1 MRGPSVRPMFLG
13 LVCIC
18 VAACV
23 RQQRNPWRLFTLSAL
38 PRAEQTVTNGSPGRV
53 RLALGVGP
61 IHLPG
66 YLDQDQIVTRI
77 SQNRFALSEND
88 RWAEPLAHNV
98 ANVLAENLSML
109 LQADEVAV
117 HPWPGPQRPSHQLE
131 IEVLRFETDTTG
143 TAHLAARYFLRDV
156 KSGQTIATKE
166 ARLTVTAAGRSTER
180 SVASL
185 SKVLGD
191 FSVGIANVIRES
203 RSALSS
209 DGGLPNAFTLSRI
222 DGRTQ
227 YLPLTL
233 PTQSHE
239 TLHH

>member
-1 MRGPSVRPMFLG
+1 MFLG
-13 LVCIC
+13 LACIC

-38 PRAEQTVTNGSPGRV
+38 PRAEQTVTNGSPGQV
-53 RLALGVGP
+53 LAIGVGP
-61 IHLPG
+61 IHLPE
-66 YLDQDQIVTRI
+66 YLDQDQIVNRI

-109 LQADEVAV
+109 LQTDAVTV

-143 TAHLAARYFLRDV
+143 TAHLTARYFLRDV
-156 KSGQTIATKE
+156 ATGQTIATQE
-166 ARLTVTAAGRSTER
+166 ARLTATATDRSTEQ

-185 SKVLGD
+185 SRALGD
-191 FSVGIANVIRES
+191 FSVGIANAIRES
-203 RSALSS
+203 RSALSY
-209 DGGLPNAFTLSRI
+209 AR
-222 DGRTQ
+222 
-227 YLPLTL
+227 
-233 PTQSHE
+233 
-239 TLHH
+239 

>member
-1 MRGPSVRPMFLG
+1 MRGLSVRPMLLG

-18 VAACV
+18 IAACV

-38 PRAEQTVTNGSPGRV
+38 PRAEQTETNGSPGRV
-53 RLALGVGP
+53 QLAIGVGP
-61 IHLPG
+61 IHLPE
-66 YLDQDQIVTRI
+66 YLDQDQIVSRI
-77 SQNRFALSEND
+77 SENRFVVSESD

-109 LQADEVAV
+109 LQSDEVTV
-117 HPWPGPQRPSHQLE
+117 HPWPRPQRPSLQLE

-156 KSGQTIATKE
+156 ATGQTIATKE
-166 ARLTVTAAGRSTER
+166 VRLTAAATDRSTEQ

-185 SKVLGD
+185 SKALGD

-203 RSALSS
+203 
-209 DGGLPNAFTLSRI
+209 
-222 DGRTQ
+222 
-227 YLPLTL
+227 PLTSL
-233 PTQSHE
+233 PTSSSYE
-239 TLHH
+239 TPHR

>member
-1 MRGPSVRPMFLG
+1 MRGLFARRMFLG
-13 LVCIC
+13 LACIC

-38 PRAEQTVTNGSPGRV
+38 PRAEQTATNGSQGQV
-53 RLALGVGP
+53 LAIAVGP
-61 IHLPG
+61 IHLPE
-66 YLDQDQIVTRI
+66 YLDQDQIVNRI

-109 LQADEVAV
+109 LQTDDVTV

-143 TAHLAARYFLRDV
+143 TAHLTARYFLRDV

-166 ARLTVTAAGRSTER
+166 ARLTATATDRSTEQ

-185 SKVLGD
+185 SKALGD
-191 FSVGIANVIRES
+191 LSVGIANVIRES
-203 RSALSS
+203 RSALS
-209 DGGLPNAFTLSRI
+209 DAR
-222 DGRTQ
+222 
-227 YLPLTL
+227 
-233 PTQSHE
+233 
-239 TLHH
+239 

>member
-1 MRGPSVRPMFLG
+1 MRGLSVRPMVLW

-38 PRAEQTVTNGSPGRV
+38 PRAEQTVTNGSPGQV
-53 RLALGVGP
+53 LAIGVGP
-61 IHLPG
+61 IHLPE
-66 YLDQDQIVTRI
+66 YLDQDQIVNRI

-98 ANVLAENLSML
+98 ADVLAENLSML
-109 LQADEVAV
+109 LQTDAV
-117 HPWPGPQRPSHQLE
+117 TVRPWPGPQRPSHQLE

-143 TAHLAARYFLRDV
+143 TAHLTARYFLRDV
-156 KSGQTIATKE
+156 ATGQTIATKE
-166 ARLTVTAAGRSTER
+166 ARLTATATDRSTEQ

-185 SKVLGD
+185 SKALGD

-203 RSALSS
+203 RSALSY
-209 DGGLPNAFTLSRI
+209 AR
-222 DGRTQ
+222 
-227 YLPLTL
+227 
-233 PTQSHE
+233 
-239 TLHH
+239 

>member
-1 MRGPSVRPMFLG
+1 MRGLSARQMFLG
-13 LVCIC
+13 LACIC

-38 PRAEQTVTNGSPGRV
+38 PRAEQTVTNGSPGQV
-53 RLALGVGP
+53 LAIGVGP
-61 IHLPG
+61 IHLPE
-66 YLDQDQIVTRI
+66 YLDQDQIVNRI

-109 LQADEVAV
+109 LQTDAVTV

-143 TAHLAARYFLRDV
+143 TAHLTARYFLRDV
-156 KSGQTIATKE
+156 ATGQTIATKE
-166 ARLTVTAAGRSTER
+166 ARLTATATDRSTEQ

-185 SKVLGD
+185 SKALAD

-203 RSALSS
+203 RSALSY
-209 DGGLPNAFTLSRI
+209 AR
-222 DGRTQ
+222 
-227 YLPLTL
+227 
-233 PTQSHE
+233 
-239 TLHH
+239 

>member
-1 MRGPSVRPMFLG
+1 MRALSARRMFLG
-13 LVCIC
+13 LACIC
-18 VAACV
+18 IAACV

-38 PRAEQTVTNGSPGRV
+38 PRAEQTVTNGSPERV
-53 RLALGVGP
+53 QLAIGVGP
-61 IHLPG
+61 VHLPE
-66 YLDQDQIVTRI
+66 YLDQDQIVNRI

-109 LQADEVAV
+109 LQTDDVTV

-143 TAHLAARYFLRDV
+143 TAHLTARYFLRDV

-166 ARLTVTAAGRSTER
+166 ARLTATATDRSTEQ

-185 SKVLGD
+185 SKALGD

-203 RSALSS
+203 RSALSY
-209 DGGLPNAFTLSRI
+209 AR
-222 DGRTQ
+222 
-227 YLPLTL
+227 
-233 PTQSHE
+233 
-239 TLHH
+239 

>member
-1 MRGPSVRPMFLG
+1 MRGPSVRAMFLG

-38 PRAEQTVTNGSPGRV
+38 PRAEQTVTNGSPERV
-53 RLALGVGP
+53 LAIGVGP
-61 IHLPG
+61 IHLPE
-66 YLDQDQIVTRI
+66 YLDQDQIVNRI
-77 SQNRFALSEND
+77 SQNRFVLSEND

-109 LQADEVAV
+109 LQTDEVTV

-143 TAHLAARYFLRDV
+143 TAHLTARYFLRDV
-156 KSGQTIATKE
+156 ATGQTIATKE
-166 ARLTVTAAGRSTER
+166 ARLTATATDRSTEQ

-185 SKVLGD
+185 SKALGD

-203 RSALSS
+203 RSALSY
-209 DGGLPNAFTLSRI
+209 AR
-222 DGRTQ
+222 
-227 YLPLTL
+227 
-233 PTQSHE
+233 
-239 TLHH
+239 